1 MDAMAITKHIAIS
14 PPIVSLRSPAS
25 IVRIRQVGHFAGM
38 VWVARPSSS
47 KRERVPGW
55 LGLMHERRVGA
66 FVELVVV
73 EDAAGGIA
81 EDLHGLL
88 DLAEVSMGYLL
99 TPMTLMV
106 DVLESQ

>member
-1 MDAMAITKHIAIS
+1 
-14 PPIVSLRSPAS
+14 
-25 IVRIRQVGHFAGM
+25 
-38 VWVARPSSS
+38 
-47 KRERVPGW
+47 
-55 LGLMHERRVGA
+55 MHERRVGA

-88 DLAEVSMGYLL
+88 DLAEVSMLYLL
-99 TPMTLMV
+99 TSMTLMV